1 MEPVRKG
8 FVRDTIATIV
18 HWKERFIYFL
28 DPLWQRKFANVINA
42 IYCCLI
48 NNNKQGDITGE
59 HRNVQTNVVNYY

>member
-48 NNNKQGDITGE
+48 NNNKQGD
-59 HRNVQTNVVNYY
+59 TNYGRASKCTNKRR